1 MYHKNMICVW
11 KEGRTSLNVFI
22 KEVISI
28 SWLLYLNTSF
38 EINKSIRASI
48 KSSFLLRKYKNFFKV
63 LVSWSIRN
71 FPEMDFVY
79 FSSLGWKVQ
88 GFIWENIR
96 NVSFWENI
104 RTETSFWGNIRI
116 FLILDDLECSISGNI
131 KGIFFA
137 WKCFGFFGLGC
148 EVN

>member
-1 MYHKNMICVW
+1 
-11 KEGRTSLNVFI
+11 
-22 KEVISI
+22 
-28 SWLLYLNTSF
+28 
-38 EINKSIRASI
+38 
-48 KSSFLLRKYKNFFKV
+48 
-63 LVSWSIRN
+63 
-71 FPEMDFVY
+71 MDFVY

-96 NVSFWENI
+96 NVSFWKNI

-131 KGIFFA
+131 KGIFFG

-148 EVN
+148 EVNKVAVIYTADILTGISFFELAFFC